1 MPLTRIRS
9 TRDFFRIWF
18 FWKKPAIIT
27 FFAIIGVVMVYS
39 YLCTPIYQSTAK
51 ILLLPRTSE
60 GQIISTSKSVDKV
73 FTVSSKDVNTEME
86 LIFSNTVLENT
97 VKAFENGKMGL
108 EKKDKPLHQKFFQL
122 LKKGFNGFLTIIGLK
137 ESMTPFQR
145 KVQQLKNAL
154 DVTYTDKSNI
164 LFVSLKAEDP
174 KAAATILNKLLE
186 IYIAHHDR
194 VFTKEGGVQFYNDQ
208 AKKFAKKLEE
218 AETKL
223 KEFQKKNG
231 IIDLK
236 TQNEA
241 NITLLAEFNRMLKE
255 LEVKYAERKTR
266 INLLRKALKM
276 NKNEI
281 LITRE
286 MRTIPSIVEL
296 EKSLVPL
303 IVKRT
308 EIEKSFTA
316 ESREYQDMNNQI
328 KSIQKDILKEVQR
341 AIKTDQ
347 LELASLKT
355 KMKTLRKKIA
365 ELNKKAIELDQKAR
379 KLHEL
384 QRQVELYKQ
393 NYMLYA
399 SKTEDARIYAE
410 RAKRNLA
417 NVSIADKAS
426 IPSQPVFPKR
436 ILMFFVSTFFGLIA
450 AIALPF
456 TLEALD
462 RKLKT
467 AGDVEELL
475 GLPVICSFPDKNN
488 KE

>member
-18 FWKKPAIIT
+18 FWKKPAIAV
-27 FFAIIGVVMVYS
+27 FFAIIGLVMLYS
-39 YLCTPIYQSTAK
+39 YLTTPIYESTAK
-51 ILLLPRTSE
+51 ILLLPKTSE
-60 GQIISTSKSVDKV
+60 GQIISTSRALDKV

-86 LIFSNTVLENT
+86 LIYSNTVLENT
-97 VKAFENGKMGL
+97 VKAFENGGMSL
-108 EKKDKPLHQKFFQL
+108 EKKDKPFYQKLTKL

-137 ESMTPFQR
+137 ESLNPFQR
-145 KVQQLKNAL
+145 KVQELKNAL
-154 DVTYTDKSNI
+154 DVKYTDKSNI

-186 IYIAHHDR
+186 IYIQHHDR

-218 AETKL
+218 AEINL
-223 KEFQKKNG
+223 KAFQKKHG

-241 NITLLAEFNRMLKE
+241 NIALLAEFNRMLKE
-255 LEVKYAERKTR
+255 LEIKYAERKTR
-266 INLLRKALKM
+266 INLLKKALKM
-276 NKNEI
+276 NKEEI

-308 EIEKSFTA
+308 EIEKSFTPM
-316 ESREYQDMNNQI
+316 SREYQDMNNQI
-328 KSIQKDILKEVQR
+328 KSVQKDILKEVER

-347 LELASLKT
+347 LELASLKS
-355 KMKTLRKKIA
+355 KMKTLHTKIA
-365 ELNKKAIELDQKAR
+365 ELKKKAIDLDQQER
-379 KLHEL
+379 KLREL
-384 QRQVELYKQ
+384 QRQVELYRK

-399 SKTEDARIYAE
+399 SKTEDARIYTE

-417 NVSIADKAS
+417 NVSIADRAS
-426 IPSQPVFPKR
+426 VPSQPVFPRR

-450 AIALPF
+450 ALALPF

-467 AGDVEELL
+467 ASDAEELL
-475 GLPVICSFPDKNN
+475 GLPVICSFPEKGN
-488 KE
+488 